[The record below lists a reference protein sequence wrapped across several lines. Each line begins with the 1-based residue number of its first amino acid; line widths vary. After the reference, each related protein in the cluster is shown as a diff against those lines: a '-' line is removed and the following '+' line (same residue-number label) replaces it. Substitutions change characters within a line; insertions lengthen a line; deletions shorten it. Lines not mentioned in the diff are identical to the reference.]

1 MYWMQIMWIAIGAAG
16 IISLLFLFLFIRK
29 RKTVTRPVCDIQTPY
44 KENNLQKERK
54 NGKKY
59 IRIQVKR
66 NEKRQIN
73 IRCMDLDGNDI
84 GELLAV
90 YHKEG
95 REAGEY
101 QNSNTLHVEQ
111 LFVKKQYRRKGI
123 GKTMFHYLLKEMQK
137 VEKEENMEFRYIYG
151 EVGEGG
157 SDNPRISLPFYKKM
171 AEIGYGENG
180 ILYYQHTK
188 RKTLGELD
196 GFTYYIN
203 RR

>member
-1 MYWMQIMWIAIGAAG
+1 MCWIQTVWIVIGAAG
-16 IISLLFLFLFIRK
+16 ILSLLFLFWFIKK
-29 RKTVTRPVCDIQTPY
+29 RKTITRPVRDIQTPY
-44 KENNLQKERK
+44 KDINLQKERK

-59 IRIQVKR
+59 IRVQVKR

-73 IRCMDLDGNDI
+73 IHCMDLDGNDI

-90 YHKEG
+90 YYKEG

-123 GKTMFHYLLKEMQK
+123 GKTMFHYLIEEMQK
-137 VEKEENMEFRYIYG
+137 VEKEENMEFRYLYG

-157 SDNPRISLPFYKKM
+157 NDNPRVSLPFYKKM
-171 AEIGYGENG
+171 AEIGYGENA

-188 RKTLGELD
+188 KKTLGELD
-196 GFTYYIN
+196 EFTYYIN